1 LRNCN
6 KPLFLSFLINPILE
20 AWRKMNAIIVSDLH
34 IGSQYLQSRILMDF
48 LEALPKDHEFILNGD
63 IIDQPYLKMKKSDQR
78 ILDCIK
84 QKSLGQKVVWI
95 RGNHDNGYTPTGFG
109 KVKVTRS
116 YSIGNRLLITHGDD
130 FDEIMPR
137 SRAFIRAFKLMH
149 NLRVKLGAKP
159 VHVAEYA
166 KKWKSLYKVLRKNVA
181 LNAVSCAAENGY
193 EAVACGH
200 THYAEDI
207 AIDGIRYLNSG
218 AWTELPVHYLYITAD
233 EITLNRVDPSGMMH
247 RLKSPLLNQ
256 TATTMPLNPVS
267 RGPAKTRR
275 RTSEIAP

>member
-1 LRNCN
+1 
-6 KPLFLSFLINPILE
+6 
-20 AWRKMNAIIVSDLH
+20 MNAIIISDLH
-34 IGSQYLQSRILMDF
+34 IGSQYLQSRILEDF
-48 LEALPKDHEFILNGD
+48 LEALPVDHEFILNGD
-63 IIDQPYLKMKKSDQR
+63 IIDRPYSKMTMSDQR
-78 ILDCIK
+78 ILDCIE

-95 RGNHDNGYTPTGFG
+95 RGNHENGYTPTGFG
-109 KVKVTRS
+109 KVKLTRS
-116 YSIGNRLLITHGDD
+116 YSIGNRLLVTHGDD

-181 LNAVSCAAENGY
+181 LNAVSCAAENGF

-207 AIDGIRYLNSG
+207 AIDGIRYLNTG
-218 AWTELPVHYLYITAD
+218 AWTELPAHYLHITAD
-233 EITLNRVDPSGMMH
+233 EITLNKVDPSGMMH
-247 RLKSPLLNQ
+247 YLKSPLLSQ
-256 TATTMPLNPVS
+256 TATTMPLDPVS
-267 RGPAKTRR
+267 HSSTDARR
-275 RTSEIAP
+275 CTSEIAP

>member
-1 LRNCN
+1 
-6 KPLFLSFLINPILE
+6 
-20 AWRKMNAIIVSDLH
+20 MNAIIVSDLH
-34 IGSQYLQSRILMDF
+34 IGSQYLQARILEDF

-78 ILDCIK
+78 ILDRIE

-95 RGNHDNGYTPTGFG
+95 RGNHENGYTPTGFG

-137 SRAFIRAFKLMH
+137 SRAFIKAFKLMH

-166 KKWKSLYKVLRKNVA
+166 KKWKSFYRVLRKNVA
-181 LNAVSCAAENGY
+181 LNAISCAAENGF

-200 THYAEDI
+200 THYAEDMVV
-207 AIDGIRYLNSG
+207 DGIRYLNTG
-218 AWTELPVHYLYITAD
+218 AWTEIPAHYLYITAD
-233 EITLNRVDPSGMMH
+233 EITLNRVDPSCMMH

-256 TATTMPLNPVS
+256 TATTMPLHPVS
-267 RGPAKTRR
+267 RGLAETRR